1 MAKVLRESPLVPQF
15 VPADREVIF
24 QSENGLVGVGP
35 PPHADDI
42 DPDLIDASKEPVTLV
57 CGGPTDGAGN
67 NLDNVEVDIE
77 TAPFRAA
84 CQDYSRAKFES
95 LLRKKAIVLAAVG
108 ERRNGISRICKR
120 THAPCVYIT
129 EFSLGTR
136 LDIIKADRLGVLRS
150 AKRSLSVHRKAV
162 LATRTAPRDSNL
174 GR

>member
-1 MAKVLRESPLVPQF
+1 MDNINLIVVSPLKAVRRPNKKLLLTQKF
-15 VPADREVIF
+15 VDGMALYRELWK
-24 QSENGLVGVGP
+24 G
-35 PPHADDI
+35 
-42 DPDLIDASKEPVTLV
+42 PVTLV
-57 CGGPTDGAGN
+57 CGPTDEAGN

-77 TAPFRAA
+77 TAPFRAV
-84 CQDYSRAKFES
+84 CQDYSRAKFAS

-120 THAPCVYIT
+120 THVPCVYIT
-129 EFSLGTR
+129 EFSLRTR

-174 GR
+174 RR